1 MNPPLGGANAIWSG
15 YVEGGGRGVESPWP
29 LSARGAGLFSVTLK
43 GPERACAA
51 DIKVHTGPVIVSA
64 TLGFGSRSGWGRSP
78 RRRAVPAGFTR
89 RTLPSSAPQSSTT
102 ASARLPARAGWS
114 HAEVID
120 KEAVG

>member
-51 DIKVHTGPVIVSA
+51 AHQGAHGARDCERH
-64 TLGFGSRSGWGRSP
+64 SRLRI
-78 RRRAVPAGFTR
+78 
-89 RTLPSSAPQSSTT
+89 
-102 ASARLPARAGWS
+102 
-114 HAEVID
+114 AEWM
-120 KEAVG
+120 G